1 MRPRSAGCQP
11 SQGEADLLQS
21 AQNRQAGGLQPRPPC
36 PGRSR
41 TAVSRRAPGRSLPS
55 SSGPDPL
62 ARGFDP
68 QPSLLQLI
76 NHVRGTVKSSFGAR
90 LPKCSAQSFH
100 KKAAESLPEQLQE
113 DLQPVVEIIAS
124 LTEKIKD
131 YDQRIEALVTE
142 RYPQASLLQQVVGV
156 GALTALSFVLTL
168 EDPRRFRQSRAVGA
182 YLGLAPGNDQSGDSD
197 PQKRISREGDEL
209 LRRLLVGSAQH
220 ILGPFGSDSD
230 LRRHGEKIAQRG
242 GKNAK
247 KRAIVAVARK
257 LAVLLHHL
265 WISGEVYAPL
275 HNARCLDTQ
284 VEEVA

>member
-21 AQNRQAGGLQPRPPC
+21 KRKTDKLDAEKYLGPALAGSIPNC
-36 PGRSR
+36 S
-41 TAVSRRAPGRSLPS
+41 VSRRAPGRSLPS

-142 RYPQASLLQQVVGV
+142 RYPQASLLQQG
-156 GALTALSFVLTL
+156 
-168 EDPRRFRQSRAVGA
+168 SR
-182 YLGLAPGNDQSGDSD
+182 L
-197 PQKRISREGDEL
+197 
-209 LRRLLVGSAQH
+209 
-220 ILGPFGSDSD
+220 
-230 LRRHGEKIAQRG
+230 
-242 GKNAK
+242 
-247 KRAIVAVARK
+247 
-257 LAVLLHHL
+257 
-265 WISGEVYAPL
+265 
-275 HNARCLDTQ
+275 
-284 VEEVA
+284 